1 MTVAKIL
8 IAYDGSE
15 CAEAA
20 LDDLRAAGLP
30 EKGVEARVVTV
41 AEVFLPPPPPSMY
54 EVLEEA
60 AAAASPADLQRHY
73 AERSPAF
80 AEAKGLALL
89 AADRLRRNFPG
100 WRVEAEALSGSPAW
114 AVVTEADRWR
124 PDLVLVGSHGRTALG
139 RFVLGSVSQKV
150 LTEARCSVRVGRGRI
165 EVEGGRPRLVVGVDG
180 SEGAAAAVGAVAA
193 RPWPA
198 GTEARVVIVDDPV
211 EASAVGR
218 LIPPLAHWVEETDRE
233 ARGWVR
239 RAAEEAAG
247 RLRAAGLTAEAV
259 VREGDPKRA
268 LVGEAEAWGAD
279 CVFVGSH
286 GLTGRLERFLLG
298 SVSAAVAARGH
309 CSVEVVREPE
319 NI

>member
-124 PDLVLVGSHGRTALG
+124 PDLVLVGSHG
-139 RFVLGSVSQKV
+139 
-150 LTEARCSVRVGRGRI
+150 
-165 EVEGGRPRLVVGVDG
+165 
-180 SEGAAAAVGAVAA
+180 
-193 RPWPA
+193 
-198 GTEARVVIVDDPV
+198 
-211 EASAVGR
+211 
-218 LIPPLAHWVEETDRE
+218 
-233 ARGWVR
+233 
-239 RAAEEAAG
+239 
-247 RLRAAGLTAEAV
+247 
-259 VREGDPKRA
+259 
-268 LVGEAEAWGAD
+268 
-279 CVFVGSH
+279 
-286 GLTGRLERFLLG
+286 LTGRLERFRSEERRVG
-298 SVSAAVAARGH
+298 KECRSRWSPYH
-309 CSVEVVREPE
+309 
-319 NI
+319 